1 MEKLSR
7 MHEQLLSHARLSIS
21 SAEEPRITQADMMHG
36 REKRAQDMRAQDM
49 HARDVRARDVH
60 LRHVMHGRHE
70 QRRPIHEQHV
80 QRLFACVDDS
90 LNAPLAPP
98 ADTLAPFSP
107 GPAVGLLPV
116 AAEPAENPRGK
127 CPIHPISPRCHTP
140 REPSRQVSYT
150 HSTQMTRILTRMAHA
165 TFSLSMSPSPFSR
178 RALREWWGLCLREL
192 LLRPR
197 VIRLT
202 ARRHDRPPKLV
213 VAGLILSG
221 AQSTHLGTMRL
232 HQHLRPERRST
243 SGDSDY

>member
-1 MEKLSR
+1 

-36 REKRAQDMRAQDM
+36 REKRAQDM
-49 HARDVRARDVH
+49 HARDMH

-127 CPIHPISPRCHTP
+127 CPIHPISPDVTP
-140 REPSRQVSYT
+140 QENPPGKSR
-150 HSTQMTRILTRMAHA
+150 TRIL
-165 TFSLSMSPSPFSR
+165 
-178 RALREWWGLCLREL
+178 
-192 LLRPR
+192 PR
-197 VIRLT
+197 
-202 ARRHDRPPKLV
+202 
-213 VAGLILSG
+213 
-221 AQSTHLGTMRL
+221 
-232 HQHLRPERRST
+232 
-243 SGDSDY
+243 